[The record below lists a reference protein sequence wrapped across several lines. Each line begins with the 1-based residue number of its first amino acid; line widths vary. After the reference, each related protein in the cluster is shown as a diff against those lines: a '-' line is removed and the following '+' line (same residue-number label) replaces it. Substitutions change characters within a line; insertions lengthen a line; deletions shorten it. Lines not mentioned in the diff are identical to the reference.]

1 MESMSHPLRIQ
12 PGFCI
17 GFCAS
22 QTLGYSS
29 RKLVTLP
36 NKSVCALISHNSAES
51 NHNSNGNKK
60 LPGSPPQLIPDK
72 YACPGS
78 FLTPIKAPIG
88 FLCNSLQR
96 ESQDQ
101 VFNLF
106 LLPPS
111 RLLTHTFTLHSSL
124 ELLLLKMNVHIFI

>member
-1 MESMSHPLRIQ
+1 MSYPLRIQ

-22 QTLGYSS
+22 QTLGYSG

-51 NHNSNGNKK
+51 NHNLNGNKK
-60 LPGSPPQLIPDK
+60 LPPQLIPDK

-78 FLTPIKAPIG
+78 FLTLIKAAVG

-96 ESQDQ
+96 GSQDK
-101 VFNLF
+101 VLSLYLVPSWS
-106 LLPPS
+106 LLS
-111 RLLTHTFTLHSSL
+111 HIFTLHSSL
-124 ELLLLKMNVHIFI
+124 ELLLLKMNLHIFI